1 MLNVKDFAEFMK
13 VSTRT
18 VRRWLHNGMPYVRV
32 GQIIRINKDDAM
44 GWIEGQRK
52 V

>member
-1 MLNVKDFAEFMK
+1 MLNVKEFALFMG

-18 VRRWLHNGMPYVRV
+18 VRRWMCQGMPYVRV

-52 V
+52 A